1 MNNQHTI
8 FVCQSCAGNWQG
20 GKQIGNSG
28 GYLLYQELESQLLDH
43 PLASELQVQPVKCMG
58 ACNRPCA
65 IAFAAT
71 GKSTY
76 LFGDISH
83 SDSLSEMSQSILE
96 CAGLYCSKPDGVM
109 KWSERPEQLKKGV
122 VGIIPSV
129 ELPVNA

>member
-8 FVCQSCAGNWQG
+8 FVCQSCAGNWQD
-20 GKQIGNSG
+20 GKQVGNSG
-28 GYLLYQELESQLLDH
+28 GYLLHEELTAQLIDT
-43 PLASELQVQPVKCMG
+43 PLVNEFQIRAVPCMG

-76 LFGDISH
+76 LFGDIGH
-83 SDSLSEMSQSILE
+83 SDSLTKISQSVLE
-96 CAGLYCSKPDGVM
+96 CAGLYLSKPDGVM

-129 ELPVNA
+129 ELSISA